1 MSCNFFGG
9 GRMLSDTV
17 MLTGVHFPPLKEL
30 SDTLQAA
37 APTRTSAMALSM
49 IFSPALDFGGN
60 TAKTPSSF
68 VNKSRRK
75 PCIFNE
81 IVRCTMKSSRCSD
94 EIFSVSPQM
103 KLNPPLL
110 SRRSRISSTIVDL
123 FRVRSDLVEKSTPES
138 CTINWNLIN
147 SFCIQTSDIAF
158 SRNYLHKAL
167 QK

>member
-9 GRMLSDTV
+9 GQMLSDTV
-17 MLTGVHFPPLKEL
+17 MLTGVHFPPLQEL

-81 IVRCTMKSSRCSD
+81 IVRCTMKSEQTRMKSKQCLD
-94 EIFSVSPQM
+94 EIKSAS
-103 KLNPPLL
+103 LNLAKQ
-110 SRRSRISSTIVDL
+110 D
-123 FRVRSDLVEKSTPES
+123 F
-138 CTINWNLIN
+138 
-147 SFCIQTSDIAF
+147 IA
-158 SRNYLHKAL
+158 
-167 QK
+167 